1 MKETLLY
8 LRELNHYSQSFIAK
22 YLNISRQMYAK
33 YENGDVAPGI
43 KSVIALCKLYKVP
56 YDVILEN
63 KIADKEIPS
72 FNPSDSFEYRIQQDF
87 GKHNFVTSPSPSYTS
102 SQGKA
107 KSSNYYYK
115 TMVSYIPRLTYT
127 ESLSLLQKLAHK
139 IEVLSQ
145 KNQLHTELANLSDKE
160 AQDAFEFFSGKGEGL
175 DFETEKMSYLSAKHL
190 K

>member
-8 LRELNHYSQSFIAK
+8 LRELNHYSQNYIAK

-33 YENGDVAPGI
+33 YENGAVDPGV

-63 KIADKEIPS
+63 KIADKDPTR
-72 FNPSDSFEYRIQQDF
+72 NPSDSFEYRIKQDF
-87 GKHNFVTSPSPSYTS
+87 GEHNFVTSPTPSYTS
-102 SQGKA
+102 SQGNLE
-107 KSSNYYYK
+107 SGNYYYK

-145 KNQLHTELANLSDKE
+145 KNQLYTELGNLSDKE

>member
-33 YENGDVAPGI
+33 YENGDVEPGVR
-43 KSVIALCKLYKVP
+43 SVIALCKLYKVP

-63 KIADKEIPS
+63 KIADKEIPA
-72 FNPSDSFEYRIQQDF
+72 NNDF
-87 GKHNFVTSPSPSYTS
+87 REHNF
-102 SQGKA
+102 QGKA
-107 KSSNYYYK
+107 ESSNYYYK

-139 IEVLSQ
+139 MEVLSQ

>member
-1 MKETLLY
+1 
-8 LRELNHYSQSFIAK
+8 
-22 YLNISRQMYAK
+22 MYAK
-33 YENGDVAPGI
+33 YENGDVDPGI

-63 KIADKEIPS
+63 KIADK
-72 FNPSDSFEYRIQQDF
+72 NP
-87 GKHNFVTSPSPSYTS
+87 TPSYTS
-102 SQGKA
+102 SQGNLE
-107 KSSNYYYK
+107 SGNYYYK

-145 KNQLHTELANLSDKE
+145 KNQLYTELGNLSDKE

-175 DFETEKMSYLSAKHL
+175 DFETEKKSYLSAKHL

>member
-33 YENGDVAPGI
+33 YENGDVDPGI

-63 KIADKEIPS
+63 KIADKE
-72 FNPSDSFEYRIQQDF
+72 NPLNNSSDSFEYRVQQDF
-87 GKHNFVTSPSPSYTS
+87 GNQLFVASPMPSYTS
-102 SQGKA
+102 SQS
-107 KSSNYYYK
+107 KSENSNYYYK
-115 TMVSYIPRLTYT
+115 TMVSYIPRLSYT

-145 KNQLHTELANLSDKE
+145 KTQLQTELANLSDKE
-160 AQDAFEFFSGKGEGL
+160 AKDAFDFFSGKGEGL
-175 DFETEKMSYLSAKHL
+175 DFEAEKKTYLSSKHL

>member
-33 YENGDVAPGI
+33 YENGDVDPGI

-63 KIADKEIPS
+63 KISDKETQTNKS
-72 FNPSDSFEYRIQQDF
+72 SDSLEYRIQQDF
-87 GKHNFVTSPSPSYTS
+87 GENNSLSSPTPSYTS
-102 SQGKA
+102 SQSKSE
-107 KSSNYYYK
+107 SSNYYYK

-145 KNQLHTELANLSDKE
+145 KNQFYTELANLSDKE
-160 AQDAFEFFSGKGEGL
+160 AQDAFEFFSGKGEDL